1 MGQAFVGGSMAVA
14 RNLTNKV
21 YLKGLADILDVI
33 ESGEPNKA
41 SAYLRNKVGSFSPAI
56 LQAFRNDPLFRQQN
70 SIADTI
76 KTKYFGEEIDPS
88 YNVLGEPRARNES
101 FLERF
106 INPFTVGELKGDIV
120 MEEFNRLGVGFTP
133 IKDSLGVNSN
143 IDLKN
148 FSVDGVSAYRKYNEI
163 LGSVK
168 IGGLTLRQR
177 LEKEFKSPRYD
188 KLTDNVTTDGLTY
201 KGSKQDMINKII
213 KGYRKKAKALLIKQN
228 LVSENGMTLKQAV
241 INDRKNQIYNKRGQ
255 DLLRL
260 E

>member
-1 MGQAFVGGSMAVA
+1 MPLSSVLYTANGSTTQFDITFSYIDTTHIKVFIDNVEDTSFTFVNTSRIQTSSTPSNG
-14 RNLTNKV
+14 
-21 YLKGLADILDVI
+21 
-33 ESGEPNKA
+33 
-41 SAYLRNKVGSFSPAI
+41 AI
-56 LQAFRNDPLFRQQN
+56 
-70 SIADTI
+70 
-76 KTKYFGEEIDPS
+76 
-88 YNVLGEPRARNES
+88 
-101 FLERF
+101 
-106 INPFTVGELKGDIV
+106 
-120 MEEFNRLGVGFTP
+120 
-133 IKDSLGVNSN
+133 
-143 IDLKN
+143 
-148 FSVDGVSAYRKYNEI
+148 
-163 LGSVK
+163 VK

-255 DLLRL
+255 NLLRL